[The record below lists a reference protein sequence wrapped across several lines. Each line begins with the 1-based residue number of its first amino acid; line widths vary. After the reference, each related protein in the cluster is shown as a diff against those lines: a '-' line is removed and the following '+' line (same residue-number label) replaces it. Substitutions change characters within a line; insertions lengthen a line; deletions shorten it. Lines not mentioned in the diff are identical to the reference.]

1 MIAVLHIVTLFK
13 LFQVRRADIEWYIG
27 EDEPPYCEMTLRA
40 AGAEGQRGDL
50 RFGATLKETEISPI
64 MIERTYEPLSANT
77 ITHPE
82 PTNTVTISRAA
93 ETSHNKGVAV
103 KKYQHSIDLCKYNYF
118 NLLYQLKLMLALLL
132 QVQLQTL
139 S

>member
-1 MIAVLHIVTLFK
+1 MTIFK

-50 RFGATLKETEISPI
+50 RYGATLKETEISPI

-82 PTNTVTISRAA
+82 PNTLARLQRFLSTKSRNSKIASD
-93 ETSHNKGVAV
+93 EV
-103 KKYQHSIDLCKYNYF
+103 
-118 NLLYQLKLMLALLL
+118 LA
-132 QVQLQTL
+132 